1 MQILWLSENNIS
13 SIDSLAKAN
22 FPQLRKLGLNKN
34 KIKDISVFQKVK
46 FPQLFELYLNDNEFE
61 ADDFYEIIEKLSF
74 KIKEF
79 YYS

>member
-1 MQILWLSENNIS
+1 M
-13 SIDSLAKAN
+13 
-22 FPQLRKLGLNKN
+22 KLGLNKN
-34 KIKDISVFQKVK
+34 KIKDINILKKVK

-61 ADDFYEIIEKLSF
+61 VDDFYELIEKLSS

>member
-1 MQILWLSENNIS
+1 MQILWLSDNNIS
-13 SIDSLAKAN
+13 SIDSLEKAK
-22 FPQLRKLGLNKN
+22 FPQLMKLGLNKN
-34 KIKDISVFQKVK
+34 KIKDISILKKVK

-61 ADDFYEIIEKLSF
+61 VDDFYELIEKLSS